1 MFGTAAFVEHPGGS
15 VDHSPVVLKVAL
27 IATAAARHEDSSS
40 IKMVSSPQTIEL
52 RSDIRYEPYVGVAVG
67 AAVGWCV
74 VGELLGDVDGTDD
87 TVTDGA
93 LLGVLLGSSDG
104 ADDAVALGILVGEL
118 LGGAVGTALCVLLG
132 SADGAVLGALLGSV
146 LGSGVAGTPHT
157 GAYSGFAAPG
167 NVLNQ
172 TKWW

>member
-67 AAVGWCV
+67 AAVGWRV
-74 VGELLGDVDGTDD
+74 VGELLGDADGTDD
-87 TVTDGA
+87 TVAVGA
-93 LLGVLLGSSDG
+93 LLG
-104 ADDAVALGILVGEL
+104 EL
-118 LGGAVGTALCVLLG
+118 LSVLLG
-132 SADGAVLGALLGSV
+132 SADGTDDGCTLGALLG
-146 LGSGVAGTPHT
+146 T
-157 GAYSGFAAPG
+157 
-167 NVLNQ
+167 
-172 TKWW
+172 